1 MRGRDACDDSLQ
13 EKTMPTRDRHIL
25 TTVIFVGFPAS
36 LISTL
41 GVPRAHFEILAGCL
55 NALLDGLGMLYDFV
69 SVALGLCTCLTTLIA
84 MKEGD
89 WLPLMALVIGIGFPV
104 VGILLAPFLPHGT
117 LLGASLL
124 VFGVAMAYWLVRP
137 A

>member
-1 MRGRDACDDSLQ
+1 
-13 EKTMPTRDRHIL
+13 MPTRARRML
-25 TTVIFVGFPAS
+25 TTLMLVGFPAS

-41 GVPRAHFEILAGCL
+41 GVATAHLEILAGHI
-55 NALLDGLGMLYDFV
+55 NALLDGLRLLWQWV
-69 SVALGLCTCLTTLIA
+69 SVALGLCTCLTALIA
-84 MKEGD
+84 VKEGD

-104 VGILLAPFLPHGT
+104 VGILLAPFFPHGT

-124 VFGVAMAYWLVRP
+124 VFGVAMAYWLVHP

>member
-1 MRGRDACDDSLQ
+1 MSQL
-13 EKTMPTRDRHIL
+13 
-25 TTVIFVGFPAS
+25 
-36 LISTL
+36 
-41 GVPRAHFEILAGCL
+41 EILAGWI
-55 NALLDGLGMLYDFV
+55 NALLDGLKILWNCV
-69 SVALGLCTCLTTLIA
+69 SVALGLCTCLTTLVA

-124 VFGVAMAYWLVRP
+124 VFGVAMAYWLVHP
-137 A
+137 S